1 MVGIPTNGRYTDLS
15 GSPDLGGRAAQDGEA
30 QQGAGGA
37 CEGTGGADE
46 GTGGVWR
53 RLAPGPLHS
62 ATEKFL

>member
-1 MVGIPTNGRYTDLS
+1 MSQGKMRYRFEENP
-15 GSPDLGGRAAQDGEA
+15 SPV
-30 QQGAGGA
+30 A

-46 GTGGVWR
+46 GTGGVWG